1 MGSLAEEFIEPGR
14 PHRGLANI
22 HLLIRTRLWA
32 QILAAMTLGVVAGLV
47 FSPAGG
53 SPLAISDGAAD
64 AAGDWLRL
72 PGSLFL
78 NLIQMVVI
86 PLIATSIIL
95 GVTSTGDPAF
105 LRKVSFRIVPYFV
118 ATTCIAVTIGATLA
132 YWLEPGAFID
142 PSGFDLQAE
151 QSEIAASMTAPQDRP
166 GLAAQIA
173 DLIPANPSQATL
185 YRNMLQIVVAALIIG
200 VAIAAL
206 GDKRM
211 APLLQLLKLIQE
223 VALKIVGWAMLLAPL
238 AVFGLIA
245 DFVLRAGFSAL
256 AGMSVYILAV
266 VLGLVILLGVY
277 LVIVALVGGRSPLRF
292 LGQVADAQLL
302 AFSTSSS
309 AATMPLSMAIAEN
322 RLRVDPAI
330 AKFIIPFGA
339 TVNMDGTALYQVVA
353 ALFVAQMF
361 GVSLDPPTL
370 LVLMATVVGAS
381 IGSPSTPGVGIVIL
395 ATILQS
401 IGIPPAGAAIIL
413 GVDRILDMCRTAV
426 NVTGDLAACVVMNKW
441 LAPALEARDPGP
453 KPLKPEHGV

>member
-1 MGSLAEEFIEPGR
+1 MGSITEEFIEPGR
-14 PHRGLANI
+14 PRRGLTNI

-32 QILAAMTLGVVAGLV
+32 QILAAMALGVVVGLV
-47 FSPAGG
+47 FSPQGG
-53 SPLAISDGAAD
+53 SPLAVSTQGAEAV
-64 AAGDWLRL
+64 GDWLRL
-72 PGSLFL
+72 PGALFL

-86 PLIATSIIL
+86 PLIVTSIIL

-105 LRKVSFRIVPYFV
+105 LRKAAFRIVPYFV
-118 ATTCIAVTIGATLA
+118 ATTCIAVAIGATYA
-132 YWLEPGAFID
+132 YWLQPGAFVD
-142 PSGFDLQAE
+142 PSAFDLQADGNGVV
-151 QSEIAASMTAPQDRP
+151 AALPAPEDRP
-166 GLAAQIA
+166 SLAVQIA
-173 DLIPANPSQATL
+173 ELIPANPSQATL
-185 YRNMLQIVVAALIIG
+185 YRNMLQIVVAAVIAG
-200 VAIAAL
+200 VAIAAI
-206 GDKRM
+206 GMERM
-211 APLLQLLKLIQE
+211 APLVQLIKLGQE
-223 VALKIVGWAMLLAPL
+223 VALKIVGWAMMLAPL

-266 VLGLVILLGVY
+266 LMGLVTLLGVY
-277 LVIVALVGGRSPLRF
+277 LLIATVIAGRAPLRF

-322 RLRVDPAI
+322 RLKVDPAI

-339 TVNMDGTALYQVVA
+339 TVNMDGTALYQVIA

-361 GVSLDPPTL
+361 GVSLDLPTL

-426 NVTGDLAACVVMNKW
+426 NVTGDLTACVVMNKW
-441 LAPALEARDPGP
+441 LQPALEAREPGP
-453 KPLKPEHGV
+453 KPLKPEHAV

>member
-1 MGSLAEEFIEPGR
+1 MGTLAEEFIEPGR
-14 PHRGLANI
+14 PRRGLTNI
-22 HLLIRTRLWA
+22 NLLIRTKLWA
-32 QILAAMTLGVVAGLV
+32 QILAAMALGVLVGLV
-47 FSPAGG
+47 FSPEGG
-53 SPLAISDGAAD
+53 SPLAVSGDAAE

-86 PLIATSIIL
+86 PLIVTSIIL

-105 LRKVSFRIVPYFV
+105 LRKVSLRIVPYFV
-118 ATTCIAVTIGATLA
+118 ATTCIAVAIGATLA
-132 YWLEPGAFID
+132 YWFEPGSFID
-142 PSGFDLQAE
+142 MAAFDLQAE
-151 QSEIAASMTAPQDRP
+151 QGEIAASMPAAEDRP
-166 GLAAQIA
+166 SLAVQIA
-173 DLIPANPSQATL
+173 ELIPANPSQATL

-206 GDKRM
+206 GNERM
-211 APLLQLLKLIQE
+211 APLLQLMKLTQE
-223 VALKIVGWAMLLAPL
+223 VVLKIVGWAMLLAPL
-238 AVFGLIA
+238 AVFGLIS
-245 DFVLRAGFSAL
+245 DFVLRAGLSAL
-256 AGMSVYILAV
+256 TGMSVYILAV

-277 LVIVALVGGRSPLRF
+277 LAIVALIGGRSPLRF
-292 LGQVADAQLL
+292 LAQVADAQLL

-322 RLRVDPAI
+322 RLKVDPAI
-330 AKFIIPFGA
+330 AKFVIPFGA
-339 TVNMDGTALYQVVA
+339 TVNMDGTALYQVIA

-361 GVSLDPPTL
+361 GVALDLPTL

-426 NVTGDLAACVVMNKW
+426 NVTGDLTACVVMNKW
-441 LAPALEARDPGP
+441 LAPALEAREPGP
-453 KPLKPEHGV
+453 KPLKPEHAV